1 MSVADVVFTMGPA
14 NVTSLIATT
23 LSTYGKTLGDN
34 IHKGIPLFAWLALK
48 KRVTEEGGATIVRS
62 VVFGSNSTAGFYA
75 SDDVIDTTIQD
86 NFTAAQFQWRQAAA
100 SIIVTGR
107 IALQNAGRS
116 QVIDYAK
123 AQIDNA
129 LASLKETID
138 IKLLTGSTQVG
149 SNITPLGAAI
159 NNTGTY
165 GDINGGTNVWWQS
178 TITTSGSFAARG
190 LSDLRTAW
198 DNTAIRMPAGGP
210 DILISDQTAY
220 EAYEAT
226 LTPTVRYTDVAMGDL
241 GFQNLAYKQAVWT
254 WDPNMASGNIYGLNS
269 KALELVQHQDRLFTL
284 SKWVKPI
291 NQDLEGAQVFWAGEL
306 TSNNRRKHFN
316 LNSVTA

>member
-1 MSVADVVFTMGPA
+1 MAVSDTVFTMGPS

-23 LSTYGKTLGDN
+23 LSTYGKSLGDN
-34 IHKGIPLFAWLALK
+34 IHRAIPLLAWLAMK
-48 KRVTEEGGATIVRS
+48 KRVTEQGGATIVRS
-62 VVFGSNSTAGFYA
+62 VVFASNSTASFYA
-75 SDDVIDTTIQD
+75 SDDVLDTTIQD

-107 IALQNAGRS
+107 ISLQNAGKA

-138 IKLLTGSTQVG
+138 QKLFASSQVG
-149 SNITPLGAAI
+149 SNITPLLAAVS
-159 NNTGTY
+159 NTGTY
-165 GDINGGTNVWWQS
+165 GDINGGTNTWWQS
-178 TITTSGSFAARG
+178 TVTTSGSFAARG

-198 DNTAIRMPAGGP
+198 DNVAVRMPAGGP
-210 DILISDQTAY
+210 DLLLSDQTSY

-226 LTPTVRYTDVAMGDL
+226 LTPTVRYTDVNMGDL

-254 WDPNMASGNIYGLNS
+254 WDPNATSGNIWGLNS

-316 LNSVTA
+316 LTSVTA

>member
-1 MSVADVVFTMGPA
+1 MAIPDVVFTMGPA

-23 LSTYGKTLGDN
+23 LSTYGKSLGDN
-34 IHKGIPLFAWLALK
+34 VHKAIPALAWLAIK
-48 KRVTEEGGATIVRS
+48 KRVTEEGGTTIVRS

-75 SDDVIDTTIQD
+75 SDDVLDTTIQD

-107 IALQNAGRS
+107 IALQNTGRA

-138 IKLLTGSTQVG
+138 IKLFSTTQTG
-149 SNITPLGAAI
+149 SNITPLYAAI
-159 NNTGTY
+159 SNTGTY
-165 GDINGGTNVWWQS
+165 GDINGGTNAWWQS
-178 TITTSGSFAARG
+178 TVTTSGSFAARG

-198 DNTAIRMPAGGP
+198 DNVAVKMPAGGP
-210 DILISDQTAY
+210 DLLLSDQTSY

-226 LTPTVRYTDVAMGDL
+226 LTPTVRYTDVSMGDL
-241 GFQNLAYKQAVWT
+241 GFVNLQYKQAVWT
-254 WDPNMASGNIYGLNS
+254 WDPNATTGTIFGLNS
-269 KALELVQHQDRLFTL
+269 KALELVQHSDRLFTL
-284 SKWVKPI
+284 SKWVKPL

-306 TSNNRRKHFN
+306 TSNNRRKHFQ
-316 LNSVTA
+316 LTGVTA

>member
-1 MSVADVVFTMGPA
+1 MAVSDVVFTMGPA

-23 LSTYGKTLGDN
+23 LSTYGKSLGDN
-34 IHKGIPLFAWLALK
+34 IHKAIPLFAWLALK
-48 KRVTEEGGATIVRS
+48 KRVTEQGGATIVRS
-62 VVFGSNSTAGFYA
+62 VVFGSNSTAAFYA
-75 SDDVIDTTIQD
+75 ADDVIDTTIQD
-86 NFTAAQFQWRQAAA
+86 NFTSAQFQWRQAAA
-100 SIIVTGR
+100 SIVVTGR
-107 IALQNAGRS
+107 IALQNAGRA
-116 QVIDYAK
+116 QVIDYAR

-149 SNITPLGAAI
+149 NNITPLGAAV

-165 GDINGGTNVWWQS
+165 GDINGGTNSWWQS
-178 TITTSGSFAARG
+178 QVTTSGSFAARG

-198 DNTAIRMPAGGP
+198 DTVAVRMPAGGP
-210 DILISDQTAY
+210 DLLMSDQTGY

-226 LTPTVRYTDVAMGDL
+226 LTPTVRYSDASIGDL
-241 GFQNLAYKQAVWT
+241 GFQNLAYKQATWT

-269 KALELVQHQDRLFTL
+269 KALELVQHEDRLFTL

>member
-1 MSVADVVFTMGPA
+1 MATPDVVFTMGPA

-23 LSTYGKTLGDN
+23 LSTYGKSLGDN
-34 IHKGIPLFAWLALK
+34 VHKAIPALAWLAIK

-75 SDDVIDTTIQD
+75 SDDVLDTTIQD
-86 NFTAAQFQWRQAAA
+86 NFTSAQFQWRQAAA

-107 IALQNAGRS
+107 IALQNAGRA

-138 IKLLTGSTQVG
+138 IKLFAATQTG
-149 SNITPLGAAI
+149 SNITPLYAAI
-159 NNTGTY
+159 SNTGTY
-165 GDINGGTNVWWQS
+165 GDINGGTNSWWQS
-178 TITTSGSFAARG
+178 TVTTSGSFAARG

-198 DNTAIRMPAGGP
+198 DNVAIKMPAGGP
-210 DILISDQTAY
+210 DLLLSDQTSY

-226 LTPTVRYTDVAMGDL
+226 LTPTVRYTDVSMGDL
-241 GFQNLAYKQAVWT
+241 GFVNLQYKQAVWT
-254 WDPNMASGNIYGLNS
+254 WDPNATTGTIFGLNS
-269 KALELVQHQDRLFTL
+269 KALELVQHSDRLFTL
-284 SKWVKPI
+284 SKWVKPL

-306 TSNNRRKHFN
+306 TSNNRRKHFQ
-316 LNSVTA
+316 LTGVTA

>member
-1 MSVADVVFTMGPA
+1 MATPDVVFTMGPA

-23 LSTYGKTLGDN
+23 LSTYGKSLGDN
-34 IHKGIPLFAWLALK
+34 VHKAIPALAWLAIK

-75 SDDVIDTTIQD
+75 SDDVLDTTIQD
-86 NFTAAQFQWRQAAA
+86 NFTSAQFQWRQAAA

-107 IALQNAGRS
+107 IALQNAGRA

-138 IKLLTGSTQVG
+138 IKLFASTQTG
-149 SNITPLGAAI
+149 SNITPLYAAI
-159 NNTGTY
+159 SNTGTY
-165 GDINGGTNVWWQS
+165 GDINGGTNSWWQS
-178 TITTSGSFAARG
+178 TVTTSGSFAARG

-198 DNTAIRMPAGGP
+198 DNVAIKMPAGGP
-210 DILISDQTAY
+210 DLLLSDQTSY

-226 LTPTVRYTDVAMGDL
+226 LTPTVRYTDVSMGDL
-241 GFQNLAYKQAVWT
+241 GFVNLQYKQAVWT
-254 WDPNMASGNIYGLNS
+254 WDPNATTGTIFGLNS
-269 KALELVQHQDRLFTL
+269 KALELVQHSDRLFTL
-284 SKWVKPI
+284 SKWVKPL

-306 TSNNRRKHFN
+306 TSNNRRKHFQ
-316 LNSVTA
+316 LTGVTA

>member
-1 MSVADVVFTMGPA
+1 MAVSDVVFSMGPA

-23 LSTYGKTLGDN
+23 LSTYGKSLGDN
-34 IHKGIPLFAWLALK
+34 IHRAIPALAWLAMK

-62 VVFGSNSTAGFYA
+62 VVFGSNSTAAFYA

-107 IALQNAGRS
+107 IALQNSGQA

-138 IKLLTGSTQVG
+138 VKLFASAQVG
-149 SNITPLGAAI
+149 NNITPLYAVVASS
-159 NNTGTY
+159 GTY
-165 GDINGGTNVWWQS
+165 GDINGSTNSWWTATQ
-178 TITTSGSFAARG
+178 TTSGSFAARG
-190 LSDLRTAW
+190 LSDLRAAW
-198 DNTAIRMPAGGP
+198 DTVAVKMPAGGP
-210 DILISDQTAY
+210 DLILSDQTSY

-226 LTPTVRYTDVAMGDL
+226 LIPTVRYQNVSMGDL
-241 GFQNLAYKQAVWT
+241 GFSSLGYKEATWT
-254 WDPNMASGNIYGLNS
+254 WDPNATSGTILGLNS
-269 KALELVQHQDRLFTL
+269 KALELVQHQDRMFTL

-306 TSNNRRKHFN
+306 TSNNRRKHFQ
-316 LNSVTA
+316 LTAVTA

>member
-1 MSVADVVFTMGPA
+1 MAVSDTIFTMGPA

-23 LSTYGKTLGDN
+23 LSTYGKSLGDN
-34 IHKGIPLFAWLALK
+34 IHKAIPALAWLMIK

-62 VVFGSNSTAGFYA
+62 VVFGSNSTASFYA
-75 SDDVIDTTIQD
+75 SDDILDTTIQD
-86 NFTAAQFQWRQAAA
+86 NFTSAQFQWRQAAA

-107 IALQNAGRS
+107 IALQNAGRA

-138 IKLLTGSTQVG
+138 IKLFSSAQTG
-149 SNITPLGAAI
+149 SNITPLPAAI
-159 NNTGTY
+159 TNTGTY
-165 GDINGGTNVWWQS
+165 GDINGGTNTWWQS
-178 TITTSGSFAARG
+178 TLTTSGSFAARG

-198 DNTAIRMPAGGP
+198 DNVAIRMPAGGP
-210 DILISDQTAY
+210 DLLLSDQTSY

-226 LTPTVRYTDVAMGDL
+226 LVPTVRYSDVSMGDL
-241 GFQNLAYKQAVWT
+241 GFQNLQYKQAIWT
-254 WDPNMASGNIYGLNS
+254 WDPNTGSGLIFGLNS

-284 SKWVKPI
+284 SKWVKPL

-306 TSNNRRKHFN
+306 TSNNRRKHFQ
-316 LNSVTA
+316 LTGVTA

>member
-1 MSVADVVFTMGPA
+1 MSDVIFTMGPA

-23 LSTYGKTLGDN
+23 LSTYGKSLGDN
-34 IHKGIPLFAWLALK
+34 IHKAIPALAWLAMK

-62 VVFGSNSTAGFYA
+62 VVFGSNSTAAFYA
-75 SDDVIDTTIQD
+75 ADDVLDTTIQD
-86 NFTAAQFQWRQAAA
+86 NFTASQYQWRQAAA

-107 IALQNAGRS
+107 IALQNAGKA

-138 IKLLTGSTQVG
+138 IKLMTGSSQIG
-149 SNITPLGAAI
+149 NNITPLGAAI

-165 GDINGGTNVWWQS
+165 GDINGGTNTWWQS
-178 TITTSGSFAARG
+178 TVTTSGSFAARG

-198 DNTAIRMPAGGP
+198 DAVSVRMPAGGP
-210 DILISDQTAY
+210 DLILSDQTSY

-226 LTPTVRYTDVAMGDL
+226 LTPTVRYTDVSMGDL
-241 GFQNLAYKQAVWT
+241 GFSNLKYKEAVWT
-254 WDPNMASGNIYGLNS
+254 WDPNTASGLIFGLNS
-269 KALELVQHQDRLFTL
+269 KALELVQHSDRLFTL
-284 SKWVKPI
+284 SKWVKPL

-306 TSNNRRKHFN
+306 TSNNRRKHFQ
-316 LNSVTA
+316 LTSVTA